1 MIFINN
7 SSNFNLGIVNHNDAN
22 NEIPLER
29 ADLPI
34 HIGTCLNM
42 IPSKQLSRCLRD
54 TFMLHIE
61 ALEKTC
67 PDFYGFITELAVL
80 LTRLDDEADQ
90 QKS

>member
-7 SSNFNLGIVNHNDAN
+7 ASNFSLGIVHNHDPDNK
-22 NEIPLER
+22 IPLER

-42 IPSKQLSRCLRD
+42 IPPEQLSRCLRD
-54 TFMLHIE
+54 AFMLHIE
-61 ALEKTC
+61 ALQKTC
-67 PDFYGFITELAVL
+67 PDFYGFVTELAVL
-80 LTRLDDEADQ
+80 LTRLDDESDH